1 MNILAKGRWNLKAIT
16 RFSNN
21 LMERYL
27 PDPFLFV
34 IILTVVV
41 FGLGLGLTDSSPV
54 QMVAFWGE
62 GFWALLAFSMQM
74 VLVLVTGFVLAS
86 SPIFK
91 KGLGKLASFAKS
103 PGSAILWVTIVSLA
117 ASWINWGFGL
127 VIGALFAKEL
137 AKRVENVD
145 YRLLIASAYSGFL
158 IWHAGFSGSI
168 PLSIAT
174 EGHPFVDAIGII
186 PTSETIF
193 SSYNLII
200 VAALLIIVP
209 LLNRMMMPKKEETV
223 TVDPAV
229 LVDPPVED
237 VPSKGNMTPAERLEN
252 SWILSMV
259 IGALGIAFIIY
270 YFVNNGFALTLDL
283 VNFMFL
289 FLGILFHGTPRKYLS
304 AVQEAVKGAGAIIVQ
319 FPFYAGIMGMMTAS
333 GLAAVISEAFVS
345 ISTADT
351 FPLFAFLSA
360 GLVNFFVPSGGGQWA
375 VQAPIMLE
383 AAEMLGSEPAKVAMA
398 VAWGDAWTNMIQP
411 FWALPALAIA
421 GLKAKDIMGFC
432 VIVLVVSGVVIGLG
446 LLFL

>member
-1 MNILAKGRWNLKAIT
+1 MKGIT
-16 RFSNN
+16 RFSNS
-21 LMERYL
+21 LMEKYL

-34 IILTVVV
+34 IILTVVI
-41 FGLGLGLTDSSPV
+41 FALGLGLTDSSPV

-62 GFWALLAFSMQM
+62 GFWKLLAFSMQM

-91 KGLGKLASFAKS
+91 KGLGKLASVAKS
-103 PGSAILWVTIVSLA
+103 PGSAIILVTLVSLA

-145 YRLLIASAYSGFL
+145 YRLLVASAYSGFI

-174 EGHPFVDAIGII
+174 EGHPFVDKIGII
-186 PTSETIF
+186 PTSATIF
-193 SSYNLII
+193 ASYNLII
-200 VAALLIIVP
+200 IAALVIIVP
-209 LLNRMMMPKKEETV
+209 LLNRLMMPKKEDTV
-223 TVDPAV
+223 TVDPKLLA
-229 LVDPPVED
+229 DPIIEALPAKSD
-237 VPSKGNMTPAERLEN
+237 MTPAERLEN
-252 SWILSMV
+252 SWMISMI

-270 YFVNNGFALTLDL
+270 YFVQNGFALTLDL

-289 FLGILFHGTPRKYLS
+289 FLGIIFHGTPRKYLI

-333 GLAAVISEAFVS
+333 GLAGVMSEAFVS

-351 FPLFAFLSA
+351 LPLFAFLSA

-383 AAEMLGSEPAKVAMA
+383 AAEMLGSDPAKVAMA

-432 VIVLVVSGVVIGLG
+432 VIVLIVSGVVIGLG

>member
-1 MNILAKGRWNLKAIT
+1 MKAIT
-16 RFSNN
+16 RFSNS
-21 LMERYL
+21 LMEKYL

-34 IILTVVV
+34 IILTLVIFVM
-41 FGLGLGLTDSSPV
+41 GLGLTDSSPV

-91 KGLGKLASFAKS
+91 KGLGKLAGLAGS
-103 PGSAILWVTIVSLA
+103 PSSAIILVTLVSLA

-137 AKRVENVD
+137 AKRVANVD
-145 YRLLIASAYSGFL
+145 YRLLIASAYSGFI

-174 EGHPFVDAIGII
+174 EGHPFADQIGII
-186 PTSETIF
+186 PTSATIF
-193 SSYNLII
+193 ASYNLII
-200 VAALLIIVP
+200 IAALVIIVP
-209 LLNRMMMPKKEETV
+209 LLNRLMMPSQEDTI
-223 TVDPAV
+223 TVDPKV
-229 LVDPPVED
+229 LVDPIIEPL
-237 VPSKGNMTPAERLEN
+237 PAKSAMTPAERLEN

-259 IGALGIAFIIY
+259 VGALGIAFIIY
-270 YFVNNGFALTLDL
+270 YFVQNGFALTLDL

-289 FLGILFHGTPRKYLS
+289 FLGIIFHGTPRNYLIS
-304 AVQEAVKGAGAIIVQ
+304 IQEAVKGAGGIIVQ

-333 GLAAVISEAFVS
+333 GLAGVMSEAFVGV
-345 ISTADT
+345 STADT
-351 FPLFAFLSA
+351 LPIFAFLSA

-383 AAEMLGSEPAKVAMA
+383 AAEMLGSDPAKVAMA

-432 VIVLVVSGVVIGLG
+432 VIVLIVSGVVICLG
-446 LLFL
+446 LLLL

>member
-1 MNILAKGRWNLKAIT
+1 MKAIT

-103 PGSAILWVTIVSLA
+103 PGSAVLWVTVVSLA

-137 AKRVENVD
+137 AKRVDNVD

-174 EGHPFVDAIGII
+174 EGHPFADAIGII

-200 VAALLIIVP
+200 IAALVIIVP

-223 TVDPAV
+223 TVDPKM
-229 LVDPPVED
+229 LVDPPVEEL
-237 VPSKGNMTPAERLEN
+237 PSKGDMTPAERLEN

-259 IGALGIAFIIY
+259 IGALGIAFIVY
-270 YFVNNGFALTLDL
+270 YFINNGFALTLDL

-289 FLGILFHGTPRKYLS
+289 FLGILFHGTPRKYLN

-345 ISTADT
+345 VSTAET

-375 VQAPIMLE
+375 VQAPIMLD

>member
-1 MNILAKGRWNLKAIT
+1 MKGIT

-103 PGSAILWVTIVSLA
+103 PGSAILWVSVVSLA

-174 EGHPFVDAIGII
+174 EGHPFADKIGII

-200 VAALLIIVP
+200 VLALIIIVP

-223 TVDPAV
+223 TVDPKV
-229 LVDPPVED
+229 LVEPVAED
-237 VPSKGNMTPAERLEN
+237 VPTKGDMTPAERLEN
-252 SWILSMV
+252 SWILSIV
-259 IGALGIAFIIY
+259 IGALGIAFIVY
-270 YFVNNGFALTLDL
+270 YFSNNGFALTLDL

-289 FLGILFHGTPRKYLS
+289 FLGILFHGTPRKYLI

-345 ISTADT
+345 ISTVDT

-383 AAEMLGSEPAKVAMA
+383 AAEMLGSDPAKVAMA

>member
-1 MNILAKGRWNLKAIT
+1 MKAIT

-174 EGHPFVDAIGII
+174 EGHPFADAIGII

-229 LVDPPVED
+229 LVDPPVEEL
-237 VPSKGNMTPAERLEN
+237 PSKGNMTPAERLEN

-270 YFVNNGFALTLDL
+270 YFINNGFALTLDL

-345 ISTADT
+345 VSTAET

-432 VIVLVVSGVVIGLG
+432 VIVLVVGGVVIGLG

>member
-1 MNILAKGRWNLKAIT
+1 MKAIT

-41 FGLGLGLTDSSPV
+41 FGLGLGLTDSSTV
-54 QMVAFWGE
+54 DMVAYWGG

-103 PGSAILWVTIVSLA
+103 PGSAIIWVTLVSLA

-137 AKRVENVD
+137 AKRVEHVD

-174 EGHPFVDAIGII
+174 DGHPFIDKIGII

-209 LLNRMMMPKKEETV
+209 VLNRMMMPKKEETV
-223 TVDPAV
+223 TVDPKV
-229 LVDPPVED
+229 LIDPVVEELPAKSD
-237 VPSKGNMTPAERLEN
+237 MTPAERLEN
-252 SWILSMV
+252 SWILSAI
-259 IGALGIAFIIY
+259 IGVLGLAFIVY
-270 YFVNNGFALTLDL
+270 YFAQNGFALTLDV

-289 FLGILFHGTPRKYLS
+289 FLGILFHGTPRKYLI

-345 ISTADT
+345 ISSVDT

-383 AAEMLGSEPAKVAMA
+383 AAEMLGSDPAKVAMA

-432 VIVLVVSGVVIGLG
+432 VIVLVVSGFVIGLG
-446 LLFL
+446 LLIL

>member
-1 MNILAKGRWNLKAIT
+1 MKGIT
-16 RFSNN
+16 RFSNS
-21 LMERYL
+21 LMEKYL

-34 IILTVVV
+34 IILTVVIFV
-41 FGLGLGLTDSSPV
+41 LGLGLTDSSPV

-91 KGLGKLASFAKS
+91 KGLGKLASLAKS
-103 PGSAILWVTIVSLA
+103 PGSAIILVTLVSLA

-145 YRLLIASAYSGFL
+145 YRLLIASAYSGFI

-174 EGHPFVDAIGII
+174 AGHPFADKIGVI

-193 SSYNLII
+193 ASYNLII
-200 VAALLIIVP
+200 VAALIIIVP
-209 LLNRMMMPKKEETV
+209 LLNRLMMPKKEDTV
-223 TVDPAV
+223 TVDPRLLVEPIDEV
-229 LVDPPVED
+229 LPKKSD
-237 VPSKGNMTPAERLEN
+237 MTPAERLEN
-252 SWILSMV
+252 SWILSMI
-259 IGALGIAFIIY
+259 IGALGIAFIVY
-270 YFVNNGFALTLDL
+270 YFVQNGFALTLDL

-289 FLGILFHGTPRKYLS
+289 FLGIIFHGTPRKYLI

-333 GLAAVISEAFVS
+333 GLAGVMSEAFVN
-345 ISTADT
+345 ISSAETL
-351 FPLFAFLSA
+351 PLFAFLSA

-383 AAEMLGSEPAKVAMA
+383 AAEMLGSDPAKVAMA

-432 VIVLVVSGVVIGLG
+432 VIVLIVSGVVIGLG

>member
-1 MNILAKGRWNLKAIT
+1 MKGIT

-174 EGHPFVDAIGII
+174 EGHPFVDKIGII
-186 PTSETIF
+186 PTTETIF

-209 LLNRMMMPKKEETV
+209 LLNRMMMPSKEETI
-223 TVDPAV
+223 TVDPKV
-229 LVDPPVED
+229 LVEPKVEEL
-237 VPSKGNMTPAERLEN
+237 PTKSEMTPAARLEN
-252 SWILSMV
+252 SWILSAI
-259 IGALGIAFIIY
+259 IGVLGISYIAY
-270 YFVNNGFALTLDL
+270 YFIQNGFALTLDV

-289 FLGILFHGTPRKYLS
+289 FLGILFHGTPRKYLV

-345 ISTADT
+345 ISTVDT

-383 AAEMLGSEPAKVAMA
+383 AAEMLGSDPAKVAMA

-446 LLFL
+446 LLIL

>member
-1 MNILAKGRWNLKAIT
+1 MKGIT
-16 RFSNN
+16 RFSNS
-21 LMERYL
+21 LMEKYL

-34 IILTVVV
+34 IILTVVIFV
-41 FGLGLGLTDSSPV
+41 LGLGLTDSSPV
-54 QMVAFWGE
+54 QMVAYWGE
-62 GFWALLAFSMQM
+62 GFCALLAFSMQM

-91 KGLGKLASFAKS
+91 KGLGKLASLAKS
-103 PGSAILWVTIVSLA
+103 PSSAIISVTLVSLA

-137 AKRVENVD
+137 AKRVRGVD
-145 YRLLIASAYSGFL
+145 YRLLIASAYSGFI

-174 EGHPFVDAIGII
+174 EGHPFADKIGII
-186 PTSETIF
+186 PTSATIF
-193 SSYNLII
+193 ASYNLII
-200 VAALLIIVP
+200 VVALVIIVP
-209 LLNRMMMPKKEETV
+209 LLNRLMMPKAEDTV
-223 TVDPAV
+223 TVDPKLLA
-229 LVDPPVED
+229 DPIVED
-237 VPSKGNMTPAERLEN
+237 VPEKVDMTPAERLEN

-259 IGALGIAFIIY
+259 IGLMGIAFIVY
-270 YFVNNGFALTLDL
+270 YFVQNGFALTLDL

-289 FLGILFHGTPRKYLS
+289 FLGIIFHGTPRKYLI

-333 GLAAVISEAFVS
+333 GLAGVMSDAFVNV
-345 ISTADT
+345 STT
-351 FPLFAFLSA
+351 ETLPLFAFLSA

-375 VQAPIMLE
+375 VQGPIMLE
-383 AAEMLGSEPAKVAMA
+383 AAEMLGSDPAKVAMA

-432 VIVLVVSGVVIGLG
+432 VIVLIVSGVVIGLG

>member
-1 MNILAKGRWNLKAIT
+1 MKGIT
-16 RFSNN
+16 RFSNS
-21 LMERYL
+21 LMEKYL

-34 IILTVVV
+34 IILTVVIFV
-41 FGLGLGLTDSSPV
+41 LGLGLTDSSPV

-91 KGLGKLASFAKS
+91 KGLGKLASLAKS
-103 PGSAILWVTIVSLA
+103 PGSAIILVTLVSLA

-145 YRLLIASAYSGFL
+145 YRLLIASAYSGFI

-174 EGHPFVDAIGII
+174 AGHPFADKIGII
-186 PTSETIF
+186 PTSATIF
-193 SSYNLII
+193 ASYNLII
-200 VAALLIIVP
+200 VVALIVIVP
-209 LLNRMMMPKKEETV
+209 LLNRLMMPKKEDTV
-223 TVDPAV
+223 TVDPRLLVEPIDEV
-229 LVDPPVED
+229 LPAKSD
-237 VPSKGNMTPAERLEN
+237 MTPAERLEN
-252 SWILSMV
+252 SWILSMI
-259 IGALGIAFIIY
+259 IGALGIAFIVY
-270 YFVNNGFALTLDL
+270 YFVQNGFALTLDL

-289 FLGILFHGTPRKYLS
+289 FLGIIFHGTPRKYLI

-333 GLAAVISEAFVS
+333 GLAGVMSEAFVN
-345 ISTADT
+345 ISSAETL
-351 FPLFAFLSA
+351 PLFAFLSA

-383 AAEMLGSEPAKVAMA
+383 AAEMLGSDPAKVAMA

-432 VIVLVVSGVVIGLG
+432 VIVLIVSGVVIGLG

>member
-1 MNILAKGRWNLKAIT
+1 MKGII

-34 IILTVVV
+34 IILTLVV
-41 FGLGLGLTDSSPV
+41 FGLGLGLTGSTPV
-54 QMVAFWGE
+54 EMVAFWGE

-103 PGSAILWVTIVSLA
+103 PGSAIIWVTVVSLA

-174 EGHPFVDAIGII
+174 EGHPFVDRIGII
-186 PTSETIF
+186 PTGETIF

-200 VAALLIIVP
+200 IAALVIILP
-209 LLNRMMMPKKEETV
+209 LLNRLMMPKKEETV
-223 TVDPAV
+223 TVDPKV
-229 LVDPPVED
+229 LVEPKVEEQ
-237 VPSKGNMTPAERLEN
+237 PAKGDQTPAERLEN
-252 SWILSMV
+252 SWILSAV
-259 IGALGIAFIIY
+259 IGILGISFIVY
-270 YFVNNGFALTLDL
+270 YFIQNGFALTLDL

-289 FLGILFHGTPRKYLS
+289 FLGILFHGTPRKYLI
-304 AVQEAVKGAGAIIVQ
+304 AVQEAVKGAGGIIVQ

-345 ISTADT
+345 VSTAQT

-360 GLVNFFVPSGGGQWA
+360 GIVNFFVPSGGGQWA

-432 VIVLVVSGVVIGLG
+432 LIVLFVSGVVIGLG

>member
-1 MNILAKGRWNLKAIT
+1 MKGII

-34 IILTVVV
+34 IILTLVV
-41 FGLGLGLTDSSPV
+41 FGLGLGLTGSTPV
-54 QMVAFWGE
+54 EMVAFWGE

-103 PGSAILWVTIVSLA
+103 PGSAIIWVTVVSLA

-174 EGHPFVDAIGII
+174 EGHPFVDRIGII
-186 PTSETIF
+186 PTGETIF

-200 VAALLIIVP
+200 IAALVIILP
-209 LLNRMMMPKKEETV
+209 LLNRLMMPKKEETV
-223 TVDPAV
+223 TVDPKV
-229 LVDPPVED
+229 LVEPKVEEQPAKED
-237 VPSKGNMTPAERLEN
+237 QTPAERLEN
-252 SWILSMV
+252 SWILSAV
-259 IGALGIAFIIY
+259 IGILGISFIVY
-270 YFVNNGFALTLDL
+270 YFIQNGFALTLDL

-289 FLGILFHGTPRKYLS
+289 FLGILFHGTPRKYLI
-304 AVQEAVKGAGAIIVQ
+304 AVQEAVKGAGGIIVQ

-345 ISTADT
+345 VSTAQT

-360 GLVNFFVPSGGGQWA
+360 GIVNFFVPSGGGQWA

-432 VIVLVVSGVVIGLG
+432 LIVLFVSGVVIGLG

>member
-1 MNILAKGRWNLKAIT
+1 MKGII

-34 IILTVVV
+34 IILTLFV
-41 FGLGLGLTDSSPV
+41 FGLGLGVTGSSPV
-54 QMVAFWGE
+54 EMVAFWGE

-103 PGSAILWVTIVSLA
+103 PGSAIIWVTLVSLA

-137 AKRVENVD
+137 AKRVDHVD

-174 EGHPFVDAIGII
+174 DGHPFIDRIGII
-186 PTSETIF
+186 PTGETIF
-193 SSYNLII
+193 ANYNLII
-200 VAALLIIVP
+200 IAALVIILP
-209 LLNRMMMPKKEETV
+209 LLNRLMMPKKEETV
-223 TVDPAV
+223 TVDPKV
-229 LVDPPVED
+229 LVEPKVEEQPD
-237 VPSKGNMTPAERLEN
+237 KGEQTPAERLEN
-252 SWILSMV
+252 SWIMSMV
-259 IGALGIAFIIY
+259 IGVLGIAFIAY
-270 YFVNNGFALTLDL
+270 YFIQNGFALTLDL

-289 FLGILFHGTPRKYLS
+289 FLGILFHGTPRKYLV
-304 AVQEAVKGAGAIIVQ
+304 AVQEAVKGAGGIIVQ

-345 ISTADT
+345 ISTAQT

-383 AAEMLGSEPAKVAMA
+383 AAEMLGSDTAKVAMA

-432 VIVLVVSGVVIGLG
+432 LIVLFVSGIVIGLG